1 VSGKGLK
8 EQVIHTSR
16 LWEFTPRI
24 DKYESE
30 DIVNSNT
37 MQPATSQTVEGTEE
51 TKDTTLISADKVEIA
66 KVIVKNKSKGKEKG
80 KLPDPVPI
88 EDTHVPITITVKR
101 NTATRPMY
109 LVKYKSNDLSHEMI
123 KQFIETIQSFM
134 KQITK
139 NEAMTPVSIKKKLF
153 GWIKRGG
160 AFFKAG
166 RTCNVLTKQVET
178 VNDRDFLLAL
188 MNEWIT
194 QLNFTFTN
202 KWNHK

>member
-1 VSGKGLK
+1 LPDFAAGDLVWIENMSKPPPGTAKKFQEKYLGPYKILKKIGPSNYVVGGKELK

-16 LWEFTPRI
+16 LWEFTPKI

-37 MQPATSQTVEGTEE
+37 MQPATSQTVGGTEE

-66 KVIVKNKSKGKEKG
+66 KVIVKNKFKGKEKG

-109 LVKYKSNDLSHEMI
+109 LVKYKSNDLPHEMI
-123 KQFIETIQSFM
+123 KQFIETI
-134 KQITK
+134 
-139 NEAMTPVSIKKKLF
+139 
-153 GWIKRGG
+153 
-160 AFFKAG
+160 
-166 RTCNVLTKQVET
+166 
-178 VNDRDFLLAL
+178 
-188 MNEWIT
+188 
-194 QLNFTFTN
+194 
-202 KWNHK
+202 